1 MANDCRVSVAT
12 KLCIVYLRF
21 VMTSIDENKGYN
33 SLIVEVYKIVNT
45 SVRVEGIVI
54 YVEVV

>member
-1 MANDCRVSVAT
+1 MANDCRVSVTT

-21 VMTSIDENKGYN
+21 VTGSIEGNKRYD
-33 SLIVEVYKIVNT
+33 SLIVGVYKIVNT

>member
-1 MANDCRVSVAT
+1 MANDCRVNVT
-12 KLCIVYLRF
+12 IKLCIVYLRF

-45 SVRVEGIVI
+45 SVRVEGIVMC
-54 YVEVV
+54 VEVV

>member
-1 MANDCRVSVAT
+1 MANDCRVNVTT

-21 VMTSIDENKGYN
+21 VTGGIDGNNGYD

-45 SVRVEGIVI
+45 SVRVEGIVMC
-54 YVEVV
+54 VEVV